1 MNYFSYTVV
10 SRTMLIFIAIV
21 IFILMGWGVTGA
33 ITGYLIGEITI
44 AILLL
49 FFIIRYINMTTVN
62 YKSSIK
68 KLVSFGGKILGA
80 NVIDRVNNQI
90 DILLIGFFL
99 SAADVGYYS
108 VAAALRRF
116 IFIIPQSLRKITYP
130 AASEFWARNQLE
142 MLQKMIDK
150 SMKYAAC
157 VLLPVGFGVGY
168 FADSIITLAFG
179 EKFISAVLPFL
190 VLLLGTMIM
199 GVAVRPIGGILPAIG
214 RPDLETKK
222 VTVCTLFYVLL
233 NIVLIPAFGILGA
246 AIAVT
251 SSCALE
257 ATLHLYLT
265 LKYTK
270 IKIEFRWFGKIGL
283 ILLILILFS
292 GSIRQFNYYLGSIVI
307 LAFPFLIWFYFLT
320 DEDRKYFSDILDTIK
335 LYIFPRP

>member
-1 MNYFSYTVV
+1 
-10 SRTMLIFIAIV
+10 
-21 IFILMGWGVTGA
+21 
-33 ITGYLIGEITI
+33 
-44 AILLL
+44 
-49 FFIIRYINMTTVN
+49 
-62 YKSSIK
+62 
-68 KLVSFGGKILGA
+68 
-80 NVIDRVNNQI
+80 
-90 DILLIGFFL
+90 
-99 SAADVGYYS
+99 
-108 VAAALRRF
+108 
-116 IFIIPQSLRKITYP
+116 
-130 AASEFWARNQLE
+130 
-142 MLQKMIDK
+142 
-150 SMKYAAC
+150 
-157 VLLPVGFGVGY
+157 
-168 FADSIITLAFG
+168 
-179 EKFISAVLPFL
+179 
-190 VLLLGTMIM
+190 M